1 MAQGHR
7 PGDDNR
13 PCGLHRLLILNG
25 ALVTGAGSGI
35 GRAVA
40 AALAHLG
47 YGVGCAD
54 SDFDAARKTAQR
66 LDRSVPLRLDVRSG
80 EETRRAVAEMG
91 DRFGGLDVAVACAG
105 VHRQGHATEM
115 PVVLFEE
122 VMAVN
127 VTGSFLTAANSARAM
142 IDQGTGGSIVLI
154 GSMNSVVVSMPG
166 QVAYAASKGGV
177 LMMGK
182 ALAVDLAEHGI
193 RVNIVLPGI
202 TATPLSEPVLADDTT
217 RAAALGNV
225 PMGRPAQPEQVAA
238 AIAFLV
244 SPGAAMV
251 TGAAVPVDGGQ
262 LALTSGHPWVF

>member
-7 PGDDNR
+7 PRDDHR
-13 PCGLHRLLILNG
+13 PCGRHRLLTLNG

-40 AALAHLG
+40 AALSHLG

-54 SDFDAARKTAQR
+54 SEFDAASETARQ
-66 LDRSVPLRLDVRSG
+66 LDRSIPLRLDVRSG
-80 EETRRAVAEMG
+80 EETSRAVARMV

-115 PVVLFEE
+115 SVALFEE

-127 VTGSFLTAANSARAM
+127 VTGSFLTAATSARAM
-142 IDQGTGGSIVLI
+142 IDQETGGSIILI

-182 ALAVDLAEHGI
+182 SLAVDLAEHGI
-193 RVNIVLPGI
+193 RVNVVLPGI
-202 TATPLSEPVLADDTT
+202 TATPLSEPVLADATT
-217 RAAALGNV
+217 RAAALERV
-225 PMGRPAQPEQVAA
+225 PLGRPAEPEQVAA

-244 SPGAAMV
+244 SPVAAMV